1 MVRNK
6 YDGTFQCSHTG
17 SHTVFLNRF
26 YAILWGDI
34 VTFHLLGG
42 NQLGLSLPLI
52 ALVLMATEAVESLK
66 DYEKNGKGKKL

>member
-1 MVRNK
+1 MELFNAAIQAVIQ
-6 YDGTFQCSHTG
+6 FFEQI
-17 SHTVFLNRF
+17 

-66 DYEKNGKGKKL
+66 DYEKNGKGKNL